1 MVPKKSSKA
10 DLENKKSIFFEIGLA
25 TALLLALMAFE
36 WKTSKN
42 IDVKPLLDNNGSIT
56 IDLIPITTPDKVI
69 KPAPPKSIVVFDEI
83 RIIANNLTPKYNDS
97 IFNEPSPSDNVF
109 TITPLV
115 ENEVDEPFISVAVMP
130 KFGKGGL
137 EEFRNDF
144 VLKNLR
150 YPQDAQNNGVEGWV
164 FIEFVVERDGSISSI
179 KPIRNADSSLI
190 NEAIRV
196 LKMSP
201 KWTPGINNGK
211 PARVKFTLPINFVLQ
226 H

>member
-42 IDVKPLLDNNGSIT
+42 IDVKPLLDNNGPIT

-69 KPAPPKSIVVFDEI
+69 KPAPPKSIVIFDEI
-83 RIIANNLTPKYNDS
+83 KIIANNLTPKYNDS

-150 YPQDAQNNGVEGWV
+150 YPQDAQNNGVDGWV
-164 FIEFVVERDGSISSI
+164 FIEFVVEPDGRVTNVKVVRGVDPSLDKEAVRVVSS
-179 KPIRNADSSLI
+179 
-190 NEAIRV
+190 
-196 LKMSP
+196 SP
-201 KWTPGINNGK
+201 KWKPGKQRGK
-211 PARVKFTLPINFVLQ
+211 PVRVQFTIPIIFVLQ
-226 H
+226 